1 MVFTFLRH
9 AESIHNTS
17 NIEPEQD
24 KGLSENG
31 KAQATKLKAMLG
43 STFFQAAIS
52 SPLQR
57 AIETAATV
65 YPPPKKLEIDERL
78 SEIRKPSALI
88 NLNED
93 DELFKTI
100 KQDLLTHGHKKGW
113 KHSDEES
120 YYDFHKRI
128 ADFLETVA
136 IKPTL
141 IVTHSGVIRMVIAII
156 KNPKA
161 DPETVIRS
169 FLDSR
174 HSIKIE
180 YGTIVKIEMAP
191 KKQKVLEIVNLL

>member
-9 AESIHNTS
+9 TESVHKTS

-24 KGLSENG
+24 KGLNENG
-31 KAQATKLKAMLG
+31 RAQAQKLKAMLG

-57 AIETAATV
+57 AIETATIV
-65 YPPPKKLEIDERL
+65 YPPPKKIETDERL

-88 NLNED
+88 NLSEE

-100 KQDLLTHGHKKGW
+100 KQDLLTHGHKKDW

-120 YYDFHKRI
+120 YYEFHQRI
-128 ADFLETVA
+128 TSFLDTVA
-136 IKPTL
+136 VKPTL
-141 IVTHSGVIRMVIAII
+141 VVTHSGVIRMIIAII
-156 KNPKA
+156 KNLKA

-174 HSIKIE
+174 HTTQIE
-180 YGTIVKIEMAP
+180 YGTAVKIEMAA